1 MNVYWYDWVGYLGVL
16 LVLLAFLL
24 LQLHK
29 LRGNGLIYQ
38 LMNVLG
44 ALGVALSLVFGLSP
58 INWPAFLM
66 QLAWIVIGVFG
77 IVHATRARREAREA
91 GSKVSPW

>member
-1 MNVYWYDWVGYLGVL
+1 MNFNWYDWAGYIGVV

-24 LQLHK
+24 LQAHK
-29 LRGNGLIYQ
+29 LRGNGLVYQ

-44 ALGVALSLVFGLSP
+44 AIGVIISLSFGEGP

-66 QLAWIVIGVFG
+66 QLAWITIGVYG
-77 IVHATRARREAREA
+77 IVHATQLRREGRRNDA
-91 GSKVSPW
+91 S